1 MLIGTFCFLVAI
13 MPLLDVLVRL
23 EIDGGLA
30 VEAADGCPR
39 EKVYCLIKHC
49 LQQPQV
55 PGDIRQKVSRTVP
68 QNPQKCADEVA
79 LPLQL
84 LRSQPQ
90 NVNIPGLF
98 SKGNTE

>member
-1 MLIGTFCFLVAI
+1 MLIGTFGFLVTV
-13 MPLLDVLVRL
+13 MPLVDVVVGL
-23 EIDGGLA
+23 EIADGGLA

-39 EKVYCLIKHC
+39 VKVYSLIKHS

-55 PGDIRQKVSRTVP
+55 PGDIRQKDCRTVP
-68 QNPQKCADEVA
+68 QNPQKWADEVA

-90 NVNIPGLF
+90 NV
-98 SKGNTE
+98 